1 MFFKSGSRCI
11 TLMNDIPSCI
21 TESGSTSWKIW
32 IRILFWFEYKCD
44 YIPNLYIVKLG
55 PISILNIRVPG
66 AQSLCAVWVHGRREG
81 CRHIDHKETGPVHG
95 IAYNTNKLSIKLRH
109 LNFDEK
115 IGGKIKNKD
124 YGKKKTGEK
133 ALKFIS
139 KVGMWMTISLNSA
152 ASMLASKSTKY
163 TPANMVNLWK
173 LGKLSSQIPPQ
184 ISFQF
189 IRVLNSGLLE
199 SSWWHNIL
207 QCSIV

>member
-81 CRHIDHKETGPVHG
+81 CRHIDHKETGAVHG

-115 IGGKIKNKD
+115 IGGKIKIT
-124 YGKKKTGEK
+124 GKKDWEK
-133 ALKFIS
+133 ALKLHLWSYKILLIPLPSANLFVGGKNLS
-139 KVGMWMTISLNSA
+139 QKRGVGMWMTIS
-152 ASMLASKSTKY
+152 
-163 TPANMVNLWK
+163 
-173 LGKLSSQIPPQ
+173 
-184 ISFQF
+184 
-189 IRVLNSGLLE
+189 
-199 SSWWHNIL
+199 
-207 QCSIV
+207 